1 MKNLGPR
8 RNRPPMILMIYILMG
23 GHFCSLK
30 QKKMRLMKESLRK

>member
-1 MKNLGPR
+1 MKNLGP
-8 RNRPPMILMIYILMG
+8 NRKSPPMILMISIRMG